1 MHPGASLDALVAG
14 KIVSSDDADQGPLF
28 PAWSTTVFRLL
39 LLAPLLALPALLA
52 ASLLWERTPYV
63 TGELNPAMQPVK
75 FDHRHHVRD
84 AGISCKYCHSE
95 VETSAT
101 AGIPALSLC
110 MGCHAQI
117 WQKSPEL
124 AAIRGSYFSSV
135 PFEWERVTRLPDFVF
150 FNHAIHVNHGVGCA
164 TCHGRVDLMGQVYAV
179 KPFNMQFCL
188 DCHRA
193 PEKDLRPLER
203 VTDMEWKPGPEQ
215 AALGSELRRQLHV
228 QPGLDCTSCHR

>member
-1 MHPGASLDALVAG
+1 MS
-14 KIVSSDDADQGPLF
+14 SSDADPGPLF
-28 PAWSTTVFRLL
+28 PAWSTSVLRFLL
-39 LLAPLLALPALLA
+39 GAAFLAIPALLGA
-52 ASLLWERTPYV
+52 LFLGVRAPYV

-84 AGISCKYCHSE
+84 AGISCRYCHAEAES
-95 VETSAT
+95 SAT
-101 AGIPALSLC
+101 AGIPAISVC
-110 MGCHAQI
+110 MGCHAQV
-117 WQKSPEL
+117 WRKSPEL
-124 AAIRGSYFSSV
+124 AAIRASYFARA

-150 FNHAIHVNHGVGCA
+150 FNHAVHVNSGVGCS

-179 KPFNMQFCL
+179 KPFDMQFCL

-193 PEKDLRPLER
+193 PDKNLRPLAR
-203 VTDMEWKPGPEQ
+203 VTDMEWQPSAAQ